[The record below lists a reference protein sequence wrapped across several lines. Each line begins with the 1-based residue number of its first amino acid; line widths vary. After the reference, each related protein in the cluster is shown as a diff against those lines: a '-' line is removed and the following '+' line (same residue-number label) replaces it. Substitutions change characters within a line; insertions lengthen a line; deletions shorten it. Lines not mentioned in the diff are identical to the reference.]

1 MFEEELKDTFE
12 EFEIDINSFEEIKD
26 TIIIKGEYK
35 FDLIEIDAAMSY
47 SEKFEDLEEKVVEA
61 NSYLQDI
68 AYDNIMDL
76 SDEITEE
83 FEFTSVNNEI
93 IPIDEEIEVRRSL
106 NFIIYIKK

>member
-1 MFEEELKDTFE
+1 MFEEELRDTFE
-12 EFEIDINSFEEIKD
+12 EFEIDIKSFEEINN
-26 TIIIKGEYK
+26 TIVIKGEYK

-47 SEKFEDLEEKVVEA
+47 SEEFEDLEEKVMEA

-68 AYDNIMDL
+68 AYDNIIDL
-76 SDEITEE
+76 SDEITEK

-93 IPIDEEIEVRRSL
+93 IPIDKELEVRRSL

>member
-1 MFEEELKDTFE
+1 MFEEELRDIFE
-12 EFEIDINSFEEIKD
+12 EFEIDIKSFEETNN

-47 SEKFEDLEEKVVEA
+47 SEEFEDSEEKVMEA

-68 AYDNIMDL
+68 AYDNIIDL

-93 IPIDEEIEVRRSL
+93 IPIDEELEVKRSL